1 MTKPAMRMAVMA
13 TMFATAA
20 CASLGASSGASNE
33 TGAHLDRLTFGLSIH
48 DTGMVSEAQWE
59 EFIRDVV
66 TPRFPQGFAWF
77 RTEGQWQYANGRIA
91 KEPGR
96 IIELIHVPDSASEAR
111 VEEIA
116 RIFVKRFDQE
126 AVGRQIIQT
135 RNFLITPKTP

>member
-1 MTKPAMRMAVMA
+1 MMNAAMRVAVMA

-20 CASLGASSGASNE
+20 CASLGASPKVSAE

-48 DTGMVSEAQWE
+48 DTGMVTDSAWQRFVDE
-59 EFIRDVV
+59 VV
-66 TPRFPQGFAWF
+66 SPRFPEGFAWF
-77 RTEGQWQYANGRIA
+77 RTEGQWQYATGKIV

-116 RIFVKRFDQE
+116 KIFVKRFDQE
-126 AVGRQIIQT
+126 AVGRQVIQMRST
-135 RNFLITPKTP
+135 LITPKTP

>member
-1 MTKPAMRMAVMA
+1 MKKAAMRTAVMA

-20 CASLGASSGASNE
+20 CASLGASSATKVE

-48 DTGMVSEAQWE
+48 DTGMVSDAQWE

-77 RTEGQWQYANGRIA
+77 RTEGVWQYATGKIV

-111 VEEIA
+111 VVEIA
-116 RIFVKRFDQE
+116 RLFVKQFDQE
-126 AVGRQIIQT
+126 AVGRQIIQI
-135 RNFLITPKTP
+135 RGSLITP